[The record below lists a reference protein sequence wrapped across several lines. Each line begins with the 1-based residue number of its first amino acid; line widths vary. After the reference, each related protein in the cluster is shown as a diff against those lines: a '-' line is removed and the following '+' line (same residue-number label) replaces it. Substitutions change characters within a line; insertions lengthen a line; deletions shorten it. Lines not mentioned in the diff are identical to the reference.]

1 MMSAAVMCLALAMVI
16 SPVAA
21 RARIGKPQQAFVPKE
36 FVLTITVVFL
46 VVTVLM
52 AVGTFALAIA
62 GAIAAATVLVS
73 VRQVVRRRR
82 IMADTKALGAYIGQ
96 LAADIDS
103 GAHHFHAVETAAEHL
118 PDDTPPR
125 VRTIA
130 ESAAAQ
136 ARFGHSPA
144 YAFTQHSSAELPQL
158 QRLAVLWSAAGRHG
172 IALAGLLESVHRSI
186 TGASRH
192 RSATEASLQGPQA
205 TAVILTCLPLAGIAM
220 GMAMGAAPISFLLT
234 TQLGGI
240 ALVCG
245 VGLSCAGFM
254 WSRTITSKAIGDTP

>member
-73 VRQVVRRRR
+73 VRQVVRRCR

-172 IALAGLLESVHRSI
+172 IGLLESVPRSI